1 MGKIK
6 TRLIKRTA
14 ENLMKEDID
23 FKEEFEGNKKILGRE
38 MPGKKVRNQIAGYI
52 ARIKKRERIEQERIE
67 QSVKAISK
75 KPEIAQSE

>member
-14 ENLMKEDID
+14 ETLMKEDLD
-23 FKEEFEGNKKILGRE
+23 FNGEFERNKVILGRE

-52 ARIKKRERIEQERIE
+52 ARVRKREKQEQERLE
-67 QSVKAISK
+67 KSVKAVSK
-75 KPEIAQSE
+75 KTEIAQAE